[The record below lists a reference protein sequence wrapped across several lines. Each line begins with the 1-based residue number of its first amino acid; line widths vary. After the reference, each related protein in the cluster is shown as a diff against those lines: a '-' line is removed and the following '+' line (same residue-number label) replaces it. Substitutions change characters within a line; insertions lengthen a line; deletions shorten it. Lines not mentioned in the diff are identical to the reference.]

1 MTTSLAS
8 RPLRAAAVF
17 VALALSAAAAL
28 HASQQQVKPPLP
40 AAPQGGRDAAAPAQP
55 TGTGVVAGTLVSAA
69 SGKPVR
75 RGRVSLSGTEPRYG
89 RSVTTDDQGHFSF
102 TEVPAGLFDLTASK
116 AGFLDVT
123 YGQKQPG
130 NGRAGTPIQLVSS
143 QRMENVKLAIPKGG
157 VLTGTVVD
165 EGGDPAFGVQVR
177 ALRYVMRTGERSLQS
192 AGSATTDDRGIY
204 RIPNLLP
211 GEYVVSVTPPQDSN
225 LDAMKMQAELVA
237 ATANQGGGAAQ
248 ELAMVD
254 LKMAMARANLAS
266 DVVDPTSAYA
276 PVYYPGTT
284 TPSGAATIALGPSE
298 ERSGVDVPLQ
308 LVLVARINGSVTGLD
323 GQPGSGVQ
331 VQLIDLG
338 QPLPGMGTRGART
351 GSDGKFSF
359 AAVPPG
365 QYSVIA
371 RGAAQAA
378 MKVQLDSSGGGSVSK
393 EMALAAAV
401 ANTASTGAAWAI
413 SDISVDGRNPVT
425 VPLQLRPGMPVA
437 GRVVFEGAS
446 APPDPTR
453 VRVSVAAISPGVDA
467 GMQMTSLD
475 AMGNFAIPGLAPGR
489 YRFSVIGAPPA
500 LKLKSVMTG
509 GRDALDSPLEVKAGE
524 DVGGVVATLSDKS
537 TVVSGMLQDSGGQ
550 PATDYTVIAF
560 SADSRFWMPNSRRIQ
575 AARPATTGAFTFR
588 DLPPGDYLLVA
599 VTDVETGQWY
609 DPAFLRQLQGSAAS
623 MKLAEGERKTQT
635 LRVK

>member
-1 MTTSLAS
+1 MKSL
-8 RPLRAAAVF
+8 V
-17 VALALSAAAAL
+17 VALALGAAVGL

-40 AAPQGGRDAAAPAQP
+40 AAPLGGRDAAPAQP
-55 TGTGVVAGTLVSAA
+55 TGTGVVAGTLVNAT

-89 RSVTTDDQGHFSF
+89 RSVTTDDQGRFSF
-102 TEVPAGLFDLTASK
+102 TEVPAGLFDLTGGK
-116 AGFLDVT
+116 PGYLDVT

-130 NGRAGTPIQLVSS
+130 NGRAGTPIQLVTG

-157 VLTGTVVD
+157 VLTGTVLD
-165 EGGDPAFGVQVR
+165 EQGEPAFGVQVR

-204 RIPNLLP
+204 RIPSLLP
-211 GEYVVSVTPPQDSN
+211 GEYVVSVTPPQDSA
-225 LDAMKMQAELVA
+225 LDAMKMQAELMA
-237 ATANQGGGAAQ
+237 MSAMQGGGAAQ
-248 ELAMVD
+248 EAAMVD
-254 LKMAMARANLAS
+254 LKMALARATNSPDLA
-266 DVVDPTSAYA
+266 DPTTAYA

-284 TPSGAATIALGPSE
+284 TASGAATIALGPSE

-308 LVLVARINGSVTGLD
+308 LVPVARVNGSVTGLD
-323 GQPGSGVQ
+323 GQPASGVQ
-331 VQLIDLG
+331 VQLVDLG

-365 QYSVIA
+365 QYSVVA
-371 RGAAQAA
+371 RSAPAA
-378 MKVQLDSSGGGSVSK
+378 MKAQVDSMKANYDGSAGK
-393 EMALAAAV
+393 EAALVAAIA
-401 ANTASTGAAWAI
+401 ATSAASGAAWAI
-413 SDISVDGRNPVT
+413 SDVSVDGRNSLT

-453 VRVSVAAISPGVDA
+453 VRVSLAAISPGVD
-467 GMQMTSLD
+467 GGTQMTSLD
-475 AMGNFAIPGLAPGR
+475 AMGNFAIAGLAPGR

-500 LKLKSVMTG
+500 LKLKSVMSG

-524 DVGGVVATLSDKS
+524 DVGGVVATLSDQS
-537 TVVSGMLQDSGGQ
+537 TVVAGMLQDSGGQ

-560 SADSRFWMPNSRRIQ
+560 AADSRFWMPNSRRIQ
-575 AARPATTGAFTFR
+575 AARPATTGAFNFR

-609 DPAFLRQLQGSAAS
+609 DPAFLRQLQGAAAS

>member
-1 MTTSLAS
+1 MKSLI
-8 RPLRAAAVF
+8 
-17 VALALSAAAAL
+17 VALALGAAVGL
-28 HASQQQVKPPLP
+28 HAAQQQVKPPLP
-40 AAPQGGRDAAAPAQP
+40 AAPQGGRDAAPAQP
-55 TGTGVVAGTLVSAA
+55 TGTGVVAGTLVNAT

-89 RSVTTDDQGHFSF
+89 RSVTTDDEGRFSF
-102 TEVPAGLFDLTASK
+102 TEVPAGLFDLSAGK
-116 AGFLDVT
+116 PGFLDVT

-130 NGRAGTPIQLVSS
+130 NGRAGTPIQLMTG
-143 QRMENVKLAIPKGG
+143 QRMESVKLAIPKGG
-157 VLTGTVVD
+157 VLTGTVLD
-165 EGGDPAFGVQVR
+165 EQGEPSFGVQVR
-177 ALRYVMRTGERSLQS
+177 AFRYVMRTGERSLQS
-192 AGSATTDDRGIY
+192 AGSATTDDRGVY

-211 GEYVVSVTPPQDSN
+211 GEYVVSATPPQDSN
-225 LDAMKMQAELVA
+225 LDAMKMQAEMMAVSA
-237 ATANQGGGAAQ
+237 MQGGGAAQ
-248 ELAMVD
+248 EAAMVD
-254 LKMAMARANLAS
+254 LKMAMARANLGS

-284 TPSGAATIALGPSE
+284 TASGAATIALGPTE
-298 ERSGVDVPLQ
+298 ERTGVDVPLQ
-308 LVLVARINGSVTGLD
+308 LVPVARINGAVTGLD
-323 GQPGSGVQ
+323 GQPASGVQ
-331 VQLIDLG
+331 VQLVDLG

-359 AAVPPG
+359 AAVSPG
-365 QYSVIA
+365 QYSVVA
-371 RGAAQAA
+371 RGAAQAV
-378 MKVQLDSSGGGSVSK
+378 MKVQLDSSGGDSVSK
-393 EMALAAAV
+393 EKALAAAV
-401 ANTASTGAAWAI
+401 ASTSAAAGAAWAI
-413 SDISVDGRNPVT
+413 ADVSVDGRNPLM
-425 VPLQLRPGMPVA
+425 VPLQLRPGMPLA

-453 VRVSVAAISPGVDA
+453 VRVSLTAVSPGIDA
-467 GMQMTSLD
+467 GTQMTSLD
-475 AMGNFAIPGLAPGR
+475 ALGNFAIPGLAPGR
-489 YRFSVIGAPPA
+489 YRFSVVGAPPG
-500 LKLKSVMTG
+500 LKPKSVMAG

-560 SADSRFWMPNSRRIQ
+560 AADSRFWMPNSRRIQ

-609 DPAFLRQLQGSAAS
+609 DPAFLRQLQGAAAS
-623 MKLAEGERKTQT
+623 MKLGEGERKTQT